1 MKLLF
6 ICSQNRLR
14 SPTAEAIFSTYPGI
28 EAISAGTNKDADTP
42 VSADMIEWADLILV
56 MENVHRTKL
65 TQKFGSL
72 LRDKRLYVLDIPDRY
87 GYMDAELMRLLK
99 VKVSRIIET

>member
-28 EAISAGTNKDADTP
+28 EAISAGTNKDADTS

-72 LRDKRLYVLDIPDRY
+72 LRDERLYVLDIPDRY